1 MMTSSPYFELK
12 EALTY
17 GKTQE
22 TPATAG
28 KAPDV

>member
-12 EALTY
+12 EALTH

-22 TPATAG
+22 IPAAG